1 MRSFDYSFLKDMNI
15 DTSLLTT
22 ASKVEGLKERDRYRI
37 KSFPS
42 TYSGM
47 ENAARMQS
55 VFGSNAI
62 EGIFTSDGRLKDICA
77 KKVEPKGLDEKEI
90 AGYRDALDIVHRGYE
105 DMDVDL
111 NTILRLH
118 GVIMSYTDF
127 EGGEWK
133 KIDNV
138 IGHRLPDGT
147 LVVHFEPL
155 SAKETPKAMEQLI
168 LAYKMARQDSEI
180 NRLLLIPCFIMDFLA
195 IHPFLDGNGRTSR
208 LLSLLM
214 LYKEGYSV
222 GKYVSFENMIYRN
235 NPDYYDALTESSAN
249 WHEGTN
255 DYVPFI
261 RNFLGT
267 LFLCYKELDR
277 RFATAAGSKENKS
290 SRVEYA
296 AMNSLLPVSK
306 RELQENLPDV
316 SGALI
321 SSVLS
326 RLMRAGKIEMIGTGR
341 SARYRRTR
349 IE

>member
-1 MRSFDYSFLKDMNI
+1 
-15 DTSLLTT
+15 
-22 ASKVEGLKERDRYRI
+22 
-37 KSFPS
+37 
-42 TYSGM
+42 M
-47 ENAARMQS
+47 E
-55 VFGSNAI
+55 
-62 EGIFTSDGRLKDICA
+62 
-77 KKVEPKGLDEKEI
+77 
-90 AGYRDALDIVHRGYE
+90 
-105 DMDVDL
+105 VDL
-111 NTILRLH
+111 DTILLLH
-118 GVIMSYTDF
+118 RAIMSYSDY

-133 KIDNV
+133 KRDNV

-147 LVVHFEPL
+147 LVVHFETV

-168 LAYKMARQDSEI
+168 LAYRMARQDSEI

-214 LYKEGYSV
+214 LYKEGYNV

-235 NPDYYDALTESSAN
+235 KPDYYDSLTESSAN

-255 DYVPFI
+255 DYIPFI

-277 RFATAAGSKENKS
+277 RFTTAAGSKENKS
-290 SRVEYA
+290 SRIEYA
-296 AMNSLLPVSK
+296 VMNSLLPVSK